1 MKSQISLVAEHVR
14 LQQWADLIRSCQN
27 RPNGMDVAAWCEQNG
42 LTSREAMAAYTL
54 KRNSTTSPSLMTYS
68 LPSERTR
75 PFSLAAFMLPQ
86 AIRSS

>member
-1 MKSQISLVAEHVR
+1 MILITVAKQR
-14 LQQWADLIRSCQN
+14 LFIH
-27 RPNGMDVAAWCEQNG
+27 
-42 LTSREAMAAYTL
+42 AYTL
-54 KRNSTTSPSLMTYS
+54 KRKSTTSPSLMTYS